1 MPESILF
8 QQVNKDHA
16 YWSEKRKVQSTRG
29 GHTAGLL
36 THKRDGVVLTNI
48 LFDAGLGT
56 IDGLNDLS
64 DFSWEWPLQV
74 FITHGHIDHHAE
86 LMILSELWCKREAN
100 PRQPLLV
107 RCTEK
112 TFDCIQP
119 VHSYGFAGGN
129 TLAFVRLIPGTA
141 EKPSPPIEVGIFRIF
156 ALSVD
161 HFPPGS
167 VIYVV
172 EAAGH
177 KIIVGWDMKTLLN
190 PDDYPVLKNPSLAL
204 LEANTWSPLSQR
216 TGHTSVEELV
226 DNGQFQFIR
235 ALDPA
240 RPDPALDRHGIYLV
254 HYGGGEDPNGAMP
267 DARLADRFQ
276 STYPDLAPFVKVAER
291 GQSWSFKL

>member
-1 MPESILF
+1 MPESIVF

-16 YWSEKRKVQSTRG
+16 YWSEKRNVGQTRG

-36 THKRDGVVLTNI
+36 THKRDDNGVTNV

-64 DFSWEWPLQV
+64 DFSWQWPLQV

-86 LMILSELWCKREAN
+86 LMVLSELWCKREAS

-107 RCTEK
+107 RTTER

-129 TLAFVRLIPGTA
+129 TLSFARIVPGTA
-141 EKPSPPIEVGIFRIF
+141 EKPSPPVEVGIFRVF
-156 ALSVD
+156 ALCVD
-161 HFPPGS
+161 HFPGS

-190 PDDYPVLKNPSLAL
+190 PKDYPILKNPSLAL
-204 LEANTWSPLSQR
+204 LEANTWSALSQR
-216 TGHTSVEELV
+216 TGHTSVEDLV
-226 DNGQFQFIR
+226 DNGSFKFIQSLDA
-235 ALDPA
+235 AL
-240 RPDPALDRHGIYLV
+240 PDPAQDCHGVYLV
-254 HYGGGEDPNGAMP
+254 HYGGGEDPGGAMS
-267 DARLADRFQ
+267 DAQLANRFKT
-276 STYPDLAPFVKVAER
+276 TYPGLATLVNVAKR
-291 GQSWSFKL
+291 GQSWTFKL